1 MFKSTNLVRTFQAT
15 IRHNG
20 PRPAILDAD
29 RNYSWAEFGSR
40 VARLAGALLSLG
52 IKSEARF
59 AILSCNGFRVEE
71 LKWAAF
77 WIGAVPVPINWR
89 LAPPE
94 IALILADSNCVQ
106 IFAEERFEKA
116 FEHTALVAWRTQLTV
131 FGEATGANAL
141 PYEDMLARSPPIS
154 PADPDPDA
162 DAILLYT
169 GGTTGRSKGV
179 RLSHVNILS
188 NAFAF
193 GLGVGARPEHVY
205 LHAAPMFHSADLLA
219 MGWFIQGAPQCY
231 LPMFSPPK
239 FLEAIERHRVNAIV
253 TVPTMLIGTV
263 LDPSFQA
270 ADISSLRI
278 LIYGAAPMAVEW
290 IFRVSQ
296 AFPHAAL
303 FNCYGLTETSPDLTI
318 FDAAEFRAA
327 IECARQSGDH
337 TGSLTSVGKPNALNE
352 LRVVAP
358 DGRELGP
365 GQTGELIARGPNIM
379 TGYLNLAEETL
390 AVLRDGW
397 LRTGDVARIDEAGY
411 VYLLD
416 RIKDLVITGGENVY
430 SSEVEAVLFRHPAVA
445 DAAIIGV
452 PDERLGEAVMAV
464 IALRPGV
471 QASEEELA
479 LHCRNSLG
487 GFKVPR
493 RFAFVEGLPKSALG
507 KILKGVLRQKFAPS

>member
-1 MFKSTNLVRTFQAT
+1 MFKSTNLVRTFRAT

-52 IKSEARF
+52 IKSQARF

-94 IALILADSNCVQ
+94 IALILAHSNCVR

-131 FGEATGANAL
+131 FGEATGANAI
-141 PYEDMLARSPPIS
+141 PYEDMLARSQPIS

-239 FLEAIERHRVNAIV
+239 FLEAIERHRVNAMV

-263 LDPSFQA
+263 LDPSFQT

-278 LIYGAAPMAVEW
+278 LIRCRANGG
-290 IFRVSQ
+290 RVDFQ
-296 AFPHAAL
+296 
-303 FNCYGLTETSPDLTI
+303 GL
-318 FDAAEFRAA
+318 
-327 IECARQSGDH
+327 SGL
-337 TGSLTSVGKPNALNE
+337 SLTRPYS
-352 LRVVAP
+352 
-358 DGRELGP
+358 
-365 GQTGELIARGPNIM
+365 IA
-379 TGYLNLAEETL
+379 TA
-390 AVLRDGW
+390 
-397 LRTGDVARIDEAGY
+397 
-411 VYLLD
+411 
-416 RIKDLVITGGENVY
+416 
-430 SSEVEAVLFRHPAVA
+430 
-445 DAAIIGV
+445 
-452 PDERLGEAVMAV
+452 
-464 IALRPGV
+464 
-471 QASEEELA
+471 
-479 LHCRNSLG
+479 
-487 GFKVPR
+487 
-493 RFAFVEGLPKSALG
+493 
-507 KILKGVLRQKFAPS
+507 